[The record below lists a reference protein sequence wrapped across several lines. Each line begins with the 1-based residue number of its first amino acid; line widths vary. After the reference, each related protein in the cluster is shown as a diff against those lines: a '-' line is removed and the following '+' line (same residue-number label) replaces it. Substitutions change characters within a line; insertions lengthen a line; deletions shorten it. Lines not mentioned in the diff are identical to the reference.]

1 MALSKIIAE
10 GVDLTDTFAFTGT
23 VTGAGL
29 TSPFANTVVVTSEGG
44 AVTTN
49 LAQGLAKSW
58 ASIDQTSTDHPVYD
72 SLNVSAT
79 ADIATG
85 VTKITFVNAM
95 NNALYGTTGGT
106 QTEATSAAYFG
117 TYGVNTST
125 SRQMTAAH
133 FHTSN
138 RNTSGTDKDIIYFA
152 FAVHGDLA

>member
-1 MALSKIIAE
+1 MSEIK
-10 GVDLTDTFAFTGT
+10 VDTLTGKTTAKT
-23 VTGAGL
+23 VTVTVGATATQSL
-29 TSPFANTVVVTSEGG
+29 E
-44 AVTTN
+44 
-49 LAQGLAKSW
+49 QGLAKSW

-125 SRQMTAAH
+125 SRQMTTAD

>member
-1 MALSKIIAE
+1 MSEIK
-10 GVDLTDTFAFTGT
+10 VDTLTGKTTAKT
-23 VTGAGL
+23 VTVTVGATATQSL
-29 TSPFANTVVVTSEGG
+29 E
-44 AVTTN
+44 
-49 LAQGLAKSW
+49 QGLAKSW

-72 SLNVSAT
+72 SFNVSAT

-152 FAVHGDLA
+152 FAVHGDIA